1 MIFPYKL
8 LSQLKDISRQE
19 GSTLFMTLM
28 AAYQSFLARYTGQ
41 KDILVGSPIAN
52 RNHKGVE
59 GLIGFFVNTLVY
71 RSDLSGT
78 PTFREILNQTKK
90 KALKAYEYQDIPFE
104 KVVEAVQP
112 ERSMSHSLYFRPCLR
127 YRI

>member
-1 MIFPYKL
+1 MDNEL
-8 LSQLKDISRQE
+8 N
-19 GSTLFMTLM
+19 
-28 AAYQSFLARYTGQ
+28 LA
-41 KDILVGSPIAN
+41 
-52 RNHKGVE
+52 

-104 KVVEAVQP
+104 KIVEAVQP
-112 ERSMSHSLYFRPCLR
+112 ERSMSHSPIFQTMFTLQNIKQERLDLPDRSIEMVESNMSIAKFGFSLSS
-127 YRI
+127 